1 MKSKKE
7 WLEEALE
14 RGIKVLIYQGKL
26 SLMQSKYSTN
36 VFWLPAERE
45 SYFETQQMALLRS
58 ADIVLNF
65 ICSTRLL

>member
-26 SLMQSKYSTN
+26 FPMHSKYSTN

-45 SYFETQQMALLRS
+45 SYFETQQMALLPS
-58 ADIVLNF
+58 ADTVLHF
-65 ICSTRLL
+65 ICNTRLL